1 MAVPVSGVAAEPLS
15 WRRTMSPIDAPKPKK
30 RAPKSRRGA
39 HFIRP
44 SKRCVN
50 RKHMRTQRALPGC
63 ARCLLLFWQML
74 TTWLRDVVD
83 ALWSCVTPAP
93 DGHGLCGPQPRSASS
108 RGPKAGRQSTRPTRA
123 RGACFSSATTAGVQR
138 ALSPNHPSTA
148 LRTTETHHT
157 LGTVRHRSVSAQP
170 PTRRPATTNSK
181 TRSTREACSKP
192 RQ

>member
-1 MAVPVSGVAAEPLS
+1 MPMAVPVSGVAAEPLS

-138 ALSPNHPSTA
+138 ALSPLQSPQYCTPHNGDAPHIGHRTA
-148 LRTTETHHT
+148 PFCEC
-157 LGTVRHRSVSAQP
+157 P
-170 PTRRPATTNSK
+170 TTNPQTRNHQLEDEK
-181 TRSTREACSKP
+181 HTRSM
-192 RQ
+192 Q